1 MFTTPSRALAIGAL
15 LLASATVASAQDTTR
30 KTIGLDPYKP
40 SDAKILREQGPA
52 VVTQMTI
59 DEVKKLDP
67 YNPTDAALIR
77 QMGGAIP
84 VCCLDLLGTS
94 IQFSGGYVSRVPLA
108 TVTPTMKPAPAT
120 AGQVWVCRGAACAAT
135 RQ

>member
-1 MFTTPSRALAIGAL
+1 MRTTLSRALAVGAL
-15 LLASATVASAQDTTR
+15 AFTTATVAFAQDTTR
-30 KTIGLDPYKP
+30 NTIGLDPYKP

-59 DEVKKLDP
+59 EEIKKLDP
-67 YNPTDAALIR
+67 YNPTDAALLR

-94 IQFSGGYVSRVPLA
+94 VQLGGVYLPRLPLA
-108 TVTPTMKPAPAT
+108 SVTPTMKPAPVV

-135 RQ
+135 FK